1 MKSGLCAY
9 ELRTGSLID
18 IGKTRSSNQDEVIV
32 CPELGFFAVSDGMGG
47 LKDGGKTSYMI
58 REVLPGMIEQ
68 ALKQLETEKMNAR
81 EQPTDH
87 VKPTESTL
95 DAPKSEPLEL
105 ARKLLES
112 SVAVLSDSIYESGNE
127 GHTIEFGATLCGVW
141 LVQKYALFVNI
152 GDSRGYILKRGA
164 KTLTQ
169 VTKDHNIAALL
180 VESGD
185 LTKEQAKHHHTS
197 SRITRFMGMPH
208 PAVPDTF
215 LMEAEPGDI
224 LLFCSDGL
232 HGMLEDEQIAAILIA
247 EKDPQAACKLLI
259 DAANEAGGK
268 DNISAVCV
276 RIIKNEPT
284 REAMI
289 KAAKKFSLARLLN
302 PKSTAGKMDE

>member
-1 MKSGLCAY
+1 MKSGLS
-9 ELRTGSLID
+9 EFEVNFGSLVD
-18 IGKTRSSNQDEVIV
+18 IGKTRTSNQDEVIV

-68 ALKQLETEKMNAR
+68 AKRQLE
-81 EQPTDH
+81 EQLIKQTNPSPVPPEEVVMTLTD
-87 VKPTESTL
+87 EEFME
-95 DAPKSEPLEL
+95 A
-105 ARKLLES
+105 AQKLLTN
-112 SVAVLSDSIYESGNE
+112 SVLVLSDSIYESGNE
-127 GHTIEFGATLCGVW
+127 GHAIEYGATLSGVW
-141 LVQKYALFVNI
+141 LMQRHAIFVNI
-152 GDSRGYILKRGA
+152 GDSRGYVFKRGA
-164 KTLTQ
+164 KVITQ

-208 PAVPDTF
+208 PAAVDTF
-215 LMEAEPGDI
+215 LIAVEPGDT

-232 HGMLEDEQIAAILIA
+232 HGMLEDEQIFTILNR
-247 EKDPQAACKLLI
+247 EEDPQAACRALI

-276 RIIKNEPT
+276 RIDGDEPVK
-284 REAMI
+284 E
-289 KAAKKFSLARLLN
+289 KLQSVKKRFSLLRLLN
-302 PKSTAGKMDE
+302 RNSNSN

>member
-1 MKSGLCAY
+1 MKSGLSEFEVTY
-9 ELRTGSLID
+9 GSLVD
-18 IGKTRSSNQDEVIV
+18 IGKTRTSNQDEVIV

-68 ALKQLETEKMNAR
+68 AKRQLE
-81 EQPTDH
+81 EQL
-87 VKPTESTL
+87 VKQSNPSS
-95 DAPKSEPLEL
+95 APLEEDAMTL
-105 ARKLLES
+105 TDEEFLEAAQKLLTN
-112 SVAVLSDSIYESGNE
+112 SVLVLSDSIFESGNE
-127 GHTIEFGATLCGVW
+127 GHAIEYGATLSGVW
-141 LVQKYALFVNI
+141 LMQRYAIFANI
-152 GDSRGYILKRGA
+152 GDSRGYVLKCGEHA
-164 KTLTQ
+164 ITQ

-208 PAVPDTF
+208 PADVDTF
-215 LMEAEPGDI
+215 LIAVEPGDT

-232 HGMLEDEQIAAILIA
+232 HGMLEDEQIFAILNR
-247 EKDPQAACKLLI
+247 EEDPQAACRALI

-276 RIIKNEPT
+276 RIACDEPIKE
-284 REAMI
+284 EI
-289 KAAKKFSLARLLN
+289 QSVKKRFSLLRLLN
-302 PKSTAGKMDE
+302 RNSKSN

>member
-1 MKSGLCAY
+1 MKSGLSEFEVNY
-9 ELRTGSLID
+9 GSLVD
-18 IGKTRSSNQDEVIV
+18 IGKTRTSNQDEVII

-68 ALKQLETEKMNAR
+68 AKHQLE
-81 EQPTDH
+81 EQLIKQTNPSPVPPEEVVMTLTD
-87 VKPTESTL
+87 EEFME
-95 DAPKSEPLEL
+95 A
-105 ARKLLES
+105 AQKLLTN
-112 SVAVLSDSIYESGNE
+112 SVLVLSDSIYESGNE
-127 GHTIEFGATLCGVW
+127 GHAIEYGATLSGVW
-141 LVQKYALFVNI
+141 LMQRQAIFVNI
-152 GDSRGYILKRGA
+152 GDSRGYILKRGEKA
-164 KTLTQ
+164 ISQ

-208 PAVPDTF
+208 PAAVDTF
-215 LMEAEPGDI
+215 LIAVEPGDT

-232 HGMLEDEQIAAILIA
+232 HGMLEDEQIFTILNR
-247 EKDPQAACKLLI
+247 EEDPQAACRALI

-276 RIIKNEPT
+276 RIAGDEPVK
-284 REAMI
+284 E
-289 KAAKKFSLARLLN
+289 KLQSVKKRFSLLRLLN
-302 PKSTAGKMDE
+302 RKSSSN